1 VAGDGHKTSTFKNVA
16 RHNGLEAW
24 RQIALPINE
33 DKVLILQEL
42 LPLITN
48 PRSASN
54 IDHYDDAVREWT
66 TNLTLFKEAGGQP
79 PTGDA
84 QRLAFTK
91 LLPHDVAAH
100 VTLHMNLPQYRD
112 FHELRK
118 FTDNYVKV
126 MTSLYRQRKG
136 VKSSAPVRLVE
147 AFNGQMEEDG
157 WAIEGEE
164 QEEED
169 FVYPAL
175 DGLDVEQRVEVLAF
189 MKARG
194 FTPAGRGAGGRFQQ
208 RPGGRGQPQLAN
220 GPARA
225 MPPRG
230 RADMT
235 CVNCNRKGHAASE
248 CRQPKREKHERL
260 CFTCNKPGH
269 EARNCP
275 EKPAP
280 GARPAIKAIEDGGP
294 ARRVAVMAITNKPC
308 VQQS

>member
-1 VAGDGHKTSTFKNVA
+1 MPTGGGPPSLGRPGDGRWSLYDEKFVLSGKGIFNAKAPQTWLQDIRDYLAGRSIDLDHVLDWVERQTVEIPMVPDQRVGDFPMFVHCPAEPREVSRQLWAFLGPLVAGDGHKTSTFKNVA

-48 PRSASN
+48 PRSASS
-54 IDHYDDAVREWT
+54 IDHYDDAVRDWT
-66 TNLTLFKEAGGQP
+66 TNLRLFKEAGGEP

-126 MTSLYRQRKG
+126 MTSLDRQRKG

-157 WAIEGEE
+157 WAIDGEE
-164 QEEED
+164 PEEED

-189 MKARG
+189 MKASTSTRCS
-194 FTPAGRGAGGRFQQ
+194 TSRPSRAG
-208 RPGGRGQPQLAN
+208 
-220 GPARA
+220 
-225 MPPRG
+225 
-230 RADMT
+230 
-235 CVNCNRKGHAASE
+235 
-248 CRQPKREKHERL
+248 
-260 CFTCNKPGH
+260 
-269 EARNCP
+269 
-275 EKPAP
+275 
-280 GARPAIKAIEDGGP
+280 
-294 ARRVAVMAITNKPC
+294 
-308 VQQS
+308 